1 MSTRRRLA
9 ALAATGLALALP
21 IAGCGGDEEKATTP
35 LGEALGYLPEDV
47 PAVAVV
53 ETDPRHRQWEQLDD
67 LIERFAV
74 APQIRQQGRDRLARG
89 PLDFDRDLRPQ
100 LGNELVV
107 GGFEREGKER
117 RMVIALKVK
126 DRAAAQRDLPAKL
139 KQNGLESR
147 LDGDVLVAASTRELL
162 DESIRQGA
170 RDDGMTE
177 EKLDEQLGRLA
188 GGDPLLRATSD
199 LRKDVESKDA
209 KEAAGELPW
218 IGALR
223 RLALVGNVRADG
235 LAIEFDVAN
244 EKVDA
249 ADLPLAPGPAAPP
262 VPVREGEVALATR
275 EPGRPAILIN
285 RLRDFLPRTKAHSAA
300 LNDALKRIGV
310 DLRRD
315 LLGQFGDVGAA
326 SFTLDRTYVA
336 RADLK
341 DPRAFAATLEK
352 LARELPGAA
361 RGDIGFTIEPGGGDG
376 FYRLNADRGRQLFV
390 GVVGDQVALGEEA
403 GRARDFA
410 EERAEPVPGARGS
423 LAFAA
428 DAESLANEYIERR
441 AGGAAALF
449 GQLATQ
455 PLGPLRGWAET
466 TPTGIRG
473 HAELK
478 IE

>member
-1 MSTRRRLA
+1 MTKRRLV
-9 ALAATGLALALP
+9 ALAAGLAVALG
-21 IAGCGGDEEKATTP
+21 GCGGEDEKATTP
-35 LGEALGYLPEDV
+35 LGEALGYLPADV

-53 ETDPRHRQWEQLDD
+53 ETDPRHRQWEQVDD

-74 APQIRQQGRDRLARG
+74 APQIRQQARDRIARG

-107 GGFEREGKER
+107 GGFERDGRER
-117 RMVIALKVK
+117 RVVLTMKVQ
-126 DRAAAQRDLPAKL
+126 DRARAERDLPAKL
-139 KQNGLESR
+139 KEAGLESR

-162 DESIRQGA
+162 DESIRQG
-170 RDDGMTE
+170 DSGDGLTE
-177 EKLDEQLGRLA
+177 EKLDEHLGRLA

-199 LRKDVESKDA
+199 LQHDVESKGA
-209 KEAAGELPW
+209 KAAADELPW

-223 RLALVGNVRADG
+223 RLALVGNARADG
-235 LAIEFDVAN
+235 LALEFDVRTEN
-244 EKVDA
+244 VGE

-262 VPVREGEVALATR
+262 VPVREGEIAVATR

-310 DLRRD
+310 NLQRD
-315 LLGQFGDVGAA
+315 LLGQFGNVGAA

-361 RGDIGFTIEPGGGDG
+361 RGDIGFTIEPGGGEG

-410 EERAEPVPGARGS
+410 EERSAPVPGARGS

-428 DAESLANEYIERR
+428 DAESLANEFIERR
-441 AGGAAALF
+441 AGGPAALL

-466 TPTGIRG
+466 TPTGISG